1 MTSTEL
7 SYRSNNDLRRLN
19 LSNVL
24 KIVHLSNGAT
34 RSEIAQETG
43 LNRSTVLDLLNSLE
57 DRGLVVQSQSTGS
70 NEIGRPSITV
80 STSNTIVSFAVLP
93 RLSELDLAVIGLGGT
108 IITQSRLPLE
118 KGTTPAEAAKKASH
132 WIESIRKTLP
142 EGTLISGIGVAAAG
156 PVRFGKGEIRFA
168 PSLNWREVPFVELL
182 QKDTDL
188 DVAMDNDAGL
198 WCSAEQR
205 FGVGR
210 GHKNMVLLIGVN
222 GGLGGGSV
230 VNGEIVRGHDGYA
243 GEFGHMRISDSEQ
256 LDYSGIPGTLEA
268 MVRREDIVS
277 TLGLGE
283 VSDDQLFAAI
293 SQSNSKA
300 LEKLLITQTNYLGRA
315 IGVLLNVYNP
325 EVLVLAG
332 FLELFVKLR
341 KHDLLES
348 IRSQSLHFSSENLE
362 IVTGTRGSDLLAV
375 GVAELG
381 FQNLMENPLQAEL
394 TPA

>member
-19 LSNVL
+19 LANVL
-24 KIVHLSNGAT
+24 EIVHLSNGAT
-34 RSEIAQETG
+34 RSEIAAETG
-43 LNRSTVLDLLNSLE
+43 LNRSTVLDLLNTLE
-57 DRGLVVQSQSTGS
+57 DRGLVVQSQTSGS

-80 STSNTIVSFAVLP
+80 STSNKIVSFAVLP
-93 RLSELDLAVIGLGGT
+93 RLSELDLAVVGLGGT
-108 IITQSRLPLE
+108 IITKARLPLA
-118 KGTTPAEAAKKASH
+118 KGTTPREAAKKASG
-132 WIESIRKTLP
+132 WIQKIRSTLP
-142 EGTLISGIGVAAAG
+142 EGTLVSGIGVAAAG

-182 QKDTDL
+182 KQDTDL
-188 DVAMDNDAGL
+188 AVAMDNDAGL

-205 FGVGR
+205 FGVGK

-222 GGLGGGSV
+222 GGIGGGSV

-243 GEFGHMRISDSEQ
+243 GEFGHMRISDREQ

-283 VSDDQLFAAI
+283 VGDDQLFTAV
-293 SQSNSKA
+293 SQSKSEA
-300 LEKLLITQTNYLGRA
+300 LEVLLKKQTNYLGRA
-315 IGVLLNVYNP
+315 IGILLNIYNP

-332 FLELFVKLR
+332 FLEIFVKLR
-341 KHDLLES
+341 KHELLES

-381 FQNLMENPLQAEL
+381 FQELMENPLQAVL

>member
-1 MTSTEL
+1 MTTTEL
-7 SYRSNNDLRRLN
+7 SYRSNNDLRRQN
-19 LSNVL
+19 LADIL
-24 KIVHLSNGAT
+24 RIVHHSNGAT
-34 RSEIAQETG
+34 RSEIASETG

-57 DRGLVVQSQSTGS
+57 QRGLVVQSQNSGG

-80 STSNTIVSFAVLP
+80 STSNKIVSIAVLP
-93 RLSELDLAVIGLGGT
+93 RLSQLDLAVVGLGGT
-108 IITQSRLPLE
+108 IITQARLPLA
-118 KGTTPAEAAKKASH
+118 KGVTAEQAAKKASG
-132 WIESIRKTLP
+132 WIESIRETLP

-168 PSLNWREVPFVELL
+168 PSLNWNEVPFVELL
-182 QKDTDL
+182 EKDTEL
-188 DVAMDNDAGL
+188 PVAMDNDAGL

-210 GHKNMVLLIGVN
+210 GHQNMVLLIGVN
-222 GGLGGGSV
+222 GGIGGGGV
-230 VNGEIVRGHDGYA
+230 VNGEVVRGHDGYA

-283 VSDDQLFAAI
+283 VDDEQLFIAI
-293 SQSNSKA
+293 SQSNSA
-300 LEKLLITQTNYLGRA
+300 SLDKLLKSHINYLGRA
-315 IGVLLNVYNP
+315 IGILLNIYNP

-332 FLELFVKLR
+332 FLETFIKL
-341 KHDLLES
+341 KKEELLES

-362 IVTGTRGSDLLAV
+362 IVTGTRGNDLLAV

-381 FQNLMENPLQAEL
+381 FQNLMQNPLQAEL
-394 TPA
+394 ISA

>member
-108 IITQSRLPLE
+108 IITQARLPLE

-341 KHDLLES
+341 KHELLES